1 MPRHPRSLAVLAV
14 LAALAA
20 PLLLAAKLAQA
31 QSVDLTRATCAD
43 FTGMNGNDQA
53 QLSLWLAGYFAGGA
67 QKPLLDLDKVHAAPA
82 ELQALCGKSPQL
94 SLLSAETRA
103 IFVPAP

>member
-1 MPRHPRSLAVLAV
+1 MPRPLAYLTV
-14 LAALAA
+14 LAALSLPS
-20 PLLLAAKLAQA
+20 PLTSGGARAE
-31 QSVDLTRATCAD
+31 SVDLAQATCAD

-67 QKPLLDLDKVHAAPA
+67 QKPLLDLDKINAAPGA
-82 ELQALCGKSPQL
+82 LQALCAKSPQL

-103 IFVPAP
+103 VFAPAP

>member
-1 MPRHPRSLAVLAV
+1 MPRHPHSLAV

-20 PLLLAAKLAQA
+20 PLFLAVGGARAE
-31 QSVDLTRATCAD
+31 SVDLTRATCAD
-43 FTGMNGNDQA
+43 FAGMNGNDQA

-67 QKPLLDLDKVHAAPA
+67 QKPLLDLDKISAAPGA
-82 ELQALCGKSPQL
+82 LQALCRKSPQL

-103 IFVPAP
+103 VFVPAP

>member
-1 MPRHPRSLAVLAV
+1 MPRHPRSLAV

-20 PLLLAAKLAQA
+20 PLLLAPGRAQA
-31 QSVDLTRATCAD
+31 ESVDLTRATCAD
-43 FTGMNGNDQA
+43 FAGMNGNDQA

-67 QKPLLDLDKVHAAPA
+67 QKPLLDLDKINAAPGA
-82 ELQALCGKSPQL
+82 LQALCGKSPQL

-103 IFVPAP
+103 VFVPAP

>member
-1 MPRHPRSLAVLAV
+1 MPRHPRSLAV

-20 PLLLAAKLAQA
+20 PLLLAPGGAQA
-31 QSVDLTRATCAD
+31 ESVDLMRATCAD
-43 FTGMNGNDQA
+43 FAGMNGNDQA

-67 QKPLLDLDKVHAAPA
+67 QKPLLDLDKINAAPGA
-82 ELQALCGKSPQL
+82 LQALCGKSPQL

-103 IFVPAP
+103 VFVPAP